1 MKKTTL
7 ILLFL
12 SQIVFSQTPCTNG
25 FSGIYPCK
33 DYDLLSHFSTTEIAG
48 LGTEGNDSWGWTDP
62 DTQSEYALMGTNK
75 GITFINITDP
85 LAPIILG
92 TLATSTVNSSWRDVK
107 VYNNHAFIVSE
118 ASNHGMQVFDL
129 TKLRNVT
136 NPPEIFTADKHFTE
150 FGTAHNIVINEESG
164 YAYIVGASRS
174 STYKGG
180 PIFINIQNPTNPII
194 EGGLSEGGYAHDA
207 QVITYNGP
215 DSDYTGK
222 EILIGSNENEVV
234 IADVTNKANP
244 TIISTISYTD
254 VRYAH
259 QGWFTEDLK
268 YFILGDELDELRIGN
283 NTKTVV
289 FDFTDLDNPLHHFD
303 YFSNTAAIDHNGYV
317 KDDIY
322 YQASYTAGVRMLDI
336 SDIKNKNMTEVGY
349 FDTYPNNNSTAF
361 NGAWNVYPYFS
372 SGNIIISDI
381 DNGFFVIR
389 KSGTLSLENENL
401 ESSFSVFPNP
411 ASTKTTLKISNKKVI
426 KNIKVY
432 SLVGQKIAEENNIN
446 NTQHQLNISHL
457 KKGIYFVKVNNN
469 QTKKL
474 IVN

>member
-1 MKKTTL
+1 MKKTTFFF
-7 ILLFL
+7 LFIA
-12 SQIVFSQTPCTNG
+12 QIIFSQTLCTDG
-25 FSGIYPCK
+25 FAGNYPCK
-33 DYDLLSHFSTTEIAG
+33 DYDLLAHFSTTEIAG
-48 LGTEGNDSWGWTDP
+48 IGTEGNDSWGWTDP

-92 TLATSTVNSSWRDVK
+92 TLETSTVNSSWRDVK

-129 TKLRNVT
+129 TKLRNIT
-136 NPPEIFTADKHFTE
+136 SPPVVFTADKHFTE

-180 PIFINIQNPTNPII
+180 PIFINIQNPTNPVI

-234 IADVTNKANP
+234 IADVSDKTNP
-244 TIISTISYTD
+244 IIISTITYSD

-283 NTKTVV
+283 STKTVV

-303 YFSNTAAIDHNGYV
+303 YFGRTAAIDHNGYV

-336 SDIKNKNMTEVGY
+336 SDIENKNMTEVGY
-349 FDTYPNNNSTAF
+349 FDTYPNNNNTAF
-361 NGAWNVYPYFS
+361 NGAWNVYPYFP

-389 KSGTLSLENENL
+389 KSGTLNLENENL
-401 ESSFSVFPNP
+401 ELRFSMFPNP
-411 ASTKTTLKISNKKVI
+411 ASNQTTI
-426 KNIKVY
+426 KSLNSESITNIKVY
-432 SLVGQKIAEENNIN
+432 SLVGQKIAEVNNIN
-446 NTQHQLNISHL
+446 NTQFQLNIGNI

-469 QTKKL
+469 ITTKL
-474 IVN
+474 VVN